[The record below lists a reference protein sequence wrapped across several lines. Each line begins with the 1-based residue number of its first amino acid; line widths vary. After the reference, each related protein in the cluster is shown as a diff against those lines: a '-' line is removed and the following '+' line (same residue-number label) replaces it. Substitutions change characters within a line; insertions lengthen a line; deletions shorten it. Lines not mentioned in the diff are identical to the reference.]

1 MLPGIAEPETTWDS
15 IFFSCFSSL
24 LPRCCVF
31 AFEEYK
37 WPFQIRDL
45 RLAMTIDN
53 TNFFMC
59 EALFIQ
65 RALKLLFKAIQLP
78 FIYHRNEPTS
88 KVEQRT
94 HQCKVAVHRNLGQ
107 DVKNNVSH
115 WRRGV
120 KSSWQNT
127 YREWGHGQNIIARTR
142 MLQLGRESAMGSS
155 LTRKGQSP
163 KFYISNTGRAP
174 C

>member
-1 MLPGIAEPETTWDS
+1 MLPGIAEPEMTWDS
-15 IFFSCFSSL
+15 IFFGCFSSL
-24 LPRCCVF
+24 LACCCVF

-37 WPFQIRDL
+37 WPFQTQDL
-45 RLAMTIDN
+45 RLTMAIDN

-65 RALKLLFKAIQLP
+65 RPLKLLSQTVQLP
-78 FIYHRNEPTS
+78 FIHYWNEPTS

-94 HQCKVAVHRNLGQ
+94 HQCKVAVHSNLGQ
-107 DVKNNVSH
+107 EMKINVSH
-115 WRRGV
+115 RRCRV

-127 YREWGHGQNIIARTR
+127 YPEWDMDKTSPPGLACSN
-142 MLQLGRESAMGSS
+142 LGGKVAWDHQEKHQSS
-155 LTRKGQSP
+155 
-163 KFYISNTGRAP
+163 KFYILNKGKVP